1 MKGVIF
7 VSIASN
13 AGAAAAAREIENLI
27 NKKIKEYKNSP
38 DVVKALEEI
47 KAKTDEIKNSA
58 EAGWY

>member
-1 MKGVIF
+1 M
-7 VSIASN
+7 SIASN